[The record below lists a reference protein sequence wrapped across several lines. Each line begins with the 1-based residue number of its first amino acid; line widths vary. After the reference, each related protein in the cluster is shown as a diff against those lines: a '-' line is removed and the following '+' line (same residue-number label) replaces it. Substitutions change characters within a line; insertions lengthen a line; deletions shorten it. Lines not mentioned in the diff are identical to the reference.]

1 MSFEKRC
8 VPTVNT
14 SATGHLIVVFGCGG
28 DRDRTKRAPMLR
40 AAIEGADKVF
50 VTSDNPRTESID
62 QIFTD
67 MREAKNSSSAQFI
80 NDRKHAISLA
90 LDSAKAG
97 DCILIAGKGH
107 EAFQELDGKVIP
119 FDDRQI
125 ARDLMCLKNYS

>member
-1 MSFEKRC
+1 
-8 VPTVNT
+8 
-14 SATGHLIVVFGCGG
+14 
-28 DRDRTKRAPMLR
+28 MLR

-62 QIFTD
+62 QIFAD
-67 MREAKNSSSAQFI
+67 MREAKDSKSAHFS

-107 EAFQELDGKVIP
+107 ESFQEFDGTVIP

-125 ARDLMCLKNYS
+125 ARDLICLKDFS